1 MELHECFTLER
12 YRLATE
18 RQQYYTALARDA
30 FAGYAKFVAVIIL
43 GGVALISARDSLGLD
58 RAVMPDLIRVLA
70 YVVTFLGIVAVVQI
84 GFALVRW
91 RWFRQ
96 VESRIDPGTPR
107 VPPVW
112 WLSDALY
119 IVIVAGSVWCIWEAM
134 KRSGVA

>member
-18 RQQYYTALARDA
+18 RQTYYTALARDA
-30 FAGYAKFVAVIIL
+30 FAGYAKFVAMITL

-58 RAVMPDLIRVLA
+58 RAMMPDLIRVLA

-84 GFALVRW
+84 AFALIRW

-96 VESRIDPGTPR
+96 VESQIDPGTPR

-119 IVIVAGSVWCIWEAM
+119 IIIVAGSVWSIWEAM
-134 KRSGVA
+134 KRSGVG